1 MTTSTTATAWSITG
15 TYFESCNCDA
25 ACPCVFL
32 SMPTQGDCTALIDV
46 SDQDVRS
53 GTSESLC
60 QLTAKACTP
69 ARDEG
74 DLLVDLHCTPR

>member
-1 MTTSTTATAWSITG
+1 MSQAYRPSAHQSGHAFRGTS
-15 TYFESCNCDA
+15 
-25 ACPCVFL
+25 
-32 SMPTQGDCTALIDV
+32 IDV
-46 SDQDVRS
+46 GDQDVRS

-74 DLLVDLHCTPR
+74 DLLVDLHRNSSLAHAPPRSDPEHTADLG